1 MIKEYLLIAMI
12 SIFSFQLF
20 SQPEKLYLQNKTP
33 EYNQI
38 IDFYKNL
45 DNKYPNAKLL
55 EYGFADCGFPIH
67 LFVIDADENFNPD
80 EQDNKAV
87 ILINNG
93 IHPGESCGVDASMNL
108 AKNLL
113 ESGEIPKNVILAI
126 IPIYNIGGALN
137 RNSNSRANQNG
148 PEEYG
153 FRGNAKN
160 LDLNRDFIKADSK
173 NARAF
178 MRIFRAWQPEIFI
191 DTHTSNGADYQYI
204 FTLLSTQKNKLNP
217 VLSTYLIN
225 DLEPFIFQ
233 QMEKNGYPSTPYVYS
248 VNKTP
253 DSGIKAFLDLPRLST
268 GYTTLFNT
276 IGLTTESHM
285 LKTFKER
292 VSVTLEFLTLI
303 TDFTDKNADQIM
315 ANKKK
320 ADDLT
325 KLQKLFPVAWKWNDS
340 IYSEIEFMGYEAA
353 YKYSDISGGDRL
365 YYDRS
370 KPYTK
375 TISYYRDFDATIIV
389 EKPKY
394 YIIPQAWQEVID
406 LLKLNN
412 VEMIRLEKD
421 STIEV
426 QVTHIKDYQT
436 SKSPYENHYLHYNVN
451 TEVSN
456 SELSFRSGDVLIPM
470 GKNTDYFV
478 VSVLEPRAVD
488 SYFAW
493 NYFDAVLQQK
503 EWFSAYV
510 FEDEAEEILASNP
523 KLKVEFESK
532 LASDT
537 AFKNSSWAR
546 LYFIYENSYH
556 FEKSYMRYPVYRIE

>member
-1 MIKEYLLIAMI
+1 MLIKIRLITLI
-12 SIFSFQLF
+12 SILNLQVF

-33 EYNQI
+33 EYDQI
-38 IDFYKNL
+38 IDFYETL
-45 DNKYPNAKLL
+45 DSNYLHAKLL
-55 EYGFADCGFPIH
+55 DYGQADCGFPIH
-67 LFVIDADENFNPD
+67 LFVINKSGSFDPENHED
-80 EQDNKAV
+80 KVV

-113 ESGEIPKNVILAI
+113 ESGKIPENVILAI

-137 RNSNSRANQNG
+137 RNSTSRANQNG

-173 NARAF
+173 NAKAF
-178 MRIFRAWQPEIFI
+178 IKIFRAWEPEIFI

-217 VLSTYLIN
+217 VLSTYLTET
-225 DLEPFIFQ
+225 LEPFIFQ
-233 QMEKNGYPSTPYVYS
+233 KMKKRGYPATPYVYS

-253 DSGIKAFLDLPRLST
+253 DSGIRAFLDLPRLST
-268 GYTTLFNT
+268 GYTTLFNS

-285 LKTFKER
+285 LKTFEER
-292 VSVTLEFLTLI
+292 VSVTFEFLALI
-303 TDFTDKNADQIM
+303 TDYTNNNADQII
-315 ANKKK
+315 ANKKE
-320 ADDLT
+320 ADEIT
-325 KLQKLFPVAWKWNDS
+325 EIQKKFPVAWKWNDS
-340 IYSEIEFMGYEAA
+340 IYSEIEFKGYEAT
-353 YKYSDISGGDRL
+353 YKYSEISGGERL

-375 TISYYRDFDATIIV
+375 TIPYYRDFDATLIV

-394 YIIPQAWQEVID
+394 YIIPQAWHEVIGLLD
-406 LLKLNN
+406 LNK

-421 STIEV
+421 STIKV

-436 SKSPYENHYLHYNVN
+436 SKSPYENHYLHHHVN

-456 SELSFRSGDVLIPM
+456 TELNFRSGDVLIPM
-470 GKNTDYFV
+470 GKSTDYFV

-493 NYFDAVLQQK
+493 NYFDGILQQK

-510 FEDEAEEILASNP
+510 FEDEAEEILANRP
-523 KLKVEFESK
+523 ELKAEFKTK

-546 LYFIYENSYH
+546 LYFIYENSNH
-556 FEKSYMRYPVYRIE
+556 FEKSYLRYPVYRIE

>member
-1 MIKEYLLIAMI
+1 MIKEHLLIAMI
-12 SIFSFQLF
+12 TFISFQIF

-45 DNKYPNAKLL
+45 DTLYPNAKLL
-55 EYGFADCGFPIH
+55 EYGQADCGFPIH
-67 LFVIDADENFNPD
+67 LFVIDANGKFNPVD
-80 EQDNKAV
+80 QKEKAV

-113 ESGEIPKNVILAI
+113 ESGKIPKNVILAI

-178 MRIFRAWQPEIFI
+178 IRIFREWQPEIFI

-217 VLSTYLIN
+217 ILSTYLTDI
-225 DLEPFIFQ
+225 LEPVIFEE
-233 QMEKNGYPSTPYVYS
+233 MKKSGYPATPYVYS

-253 DSGIKAFLDLPRLST
+253 ENGIRAFLDLPRLST
-268 GYTTLFNT
+268 GYTTLFNS

-285 LKTFKER
+285 LKTFRER
-292 VSVTLEFLTLI
+292 VSVTLEFLTLV
-303 TDFTDKNADQIM
+303 TDYVDKNADQII
-315 ANKKK
+315 ANKRK

-325 KLQKLFPVAWKWNDS
+325 EIQKVFPVAWKWNDS
-340 IYSEIEFMGYEAA
+340 IYSEIEFMGYEAT
-353 YKYSDISGGDRL
+353 YKQSDISGGDRL

-375 TISYYRDFDATIIV
+375 TILYYRDFDATIIID
-389 EKPKY
+389 KPKY

-406 LLKLNN
+406 LLKLNKIG
-412 VEMIRLEKD
+412 MIPLDKD

-426 QVTHIKDYQT
+426 QVTHIEDYQT
-436 SKSPYENHYLHYNVN
+436 SKNPYENHYLHYNVN
-451 TEVSN
+451 TKISN
-456 SELSFRSGDVLIPM
+456 AELTFRRGDVLIPM

-488 SYFAW
+488 SYFSW
-493 NYFDAVLQQK
+493 NYFDAILQQK

-510 FEDEAEEILASNP
+510 FEDEAAEILESNP
-523 KLKVEFESK
+523 NLNAEFKAK
-532 LASDT
+532 LASDST
-537 AFKNSSWAR
+537 FKNSSWAR
-546 LYFIYENSYH
+546 LYFIYENSIH
-556 FEKSYMRYPVYRIE
+556 FEKSYMRYPIYRIE